1 MADRS
6 PRPRPRRALISGAG
20 SGIGRATAQAF
31 AAEGCGV
38 ALLGRRRDPLLET
51 ARRCRELGAEAEVL
65 VADVGRDDQIEQAV
79 SALDDRWRS
88 LDVLVNNA
96 GIPGFGTVEGTS
108 LEQWEEVIRVNLTGP
123 FLLSRRLLPKLRR
136 GRHPAIIQ
144 VASTLGLVGL
154 KGAAAYCAAKG
165 GLVNLTRAM
174 ALDHAAE
181 GIRVN
186 AVCPAVVDTA
196 MLDADRGDGRQERAR
211 ERLVRL
217 HPLGRIATPE
227 EIAEVIVFLATPRAG
242 FVTGAVITV
251 DGGQLAGFSE

>member
-1 MADRS
+1 MPNES
-6 PRPRPRRALISGAG
+6 SSSETRRALISGGG
-20 SGIGRATAQAF
+20 SGIGRATALAF
-31 AAEGCGV
+31 ASRGYDV

-51 ARRCRELGAEAEVL
+51 ARRCGEKGAEAEVL
-65 VADVGRDDQIEQAV
+65 VADVGQEDQIEAAI
-79 SALDDRWRS
+79 SALDARWQH

-96 GIPGFGTVEGTS
+96 GMAGFGTIESIGVE
-108 LEQWEEVIRVNLTGP
+108 LWEEVLRVNLTGP

-136 GRHPAIIQ
+136 GRHPAIVH

-174 ALDHAAE
+174 ALDHAGE

-196 MLDADRGDGRQERAR
+196 MLEADRGEGPQKRYKEQ
-211 ERLVRL
+211 LVHL
-217 HPLGRIATPE
+217 HPLGRIATAE
-227 EIAEVIVFLATPRAG
+227 EVAEVIVFLASPTAA
-242 FVTGAVITV
+242 FVTGAVMTV